1 MKGYL
6 NNKLIFFLIILT
18 PCLSIAQTINIKGK
32 IIDGETGEG
41 MPFASIY
48 VKNTDIGTSSDFEG
62 FYTLTIPAS
71 SDSLTV
77 FNMGYAMKAKAI
89 PKGVEEAVINFQ
101 LESETAAI
109 TEVTIR
115 PTENPAWAIMRN
127 VIKNKEKN
135 DIRRL
140 DAYEYETYNRLEVSV
155 DNISDRLKKR
165 KIYKKIAEVYD
176 SAKAVA
182 GEDGKPVI
190 PMFISESIS
199 NYYHRRNPDMT
210 KELIQGV
217 RVTGVGVEDGS
228 VVSQLIGTSFQNY
241 NFYKNSVSVV
251 QKDFLSPIAD
261 SWQVFY
267 EYELS
272 DSAFID
278 SQWCYKLT
286 FRPKQSKDLAFTGM
300 MWIHDTTFAI
310 KQIDVKVGKEA
321 NINFIE
327 KVKIQQEFQQMS
339 NGAWIPVKTRALL
352 DIDEITKNS
361 PGLLAKFYSSS
372 KDIKINQ
379 PKDEKFYDQLVE
391 VEDDAM
397 VQTSDYWE
405 QKRHDSITDSEK
417 NMYAMIDSI
426 KNVPLVKSYIE
437 IVNIAING
445 YKRIGKIDFG
455 PYLALYSYNNVEGNR
470 IRLGFRTNIDFSR
483 KWVIKAYGAYGT
495 KDTKFKYSGSVSYI
509 FSKKRWTEA
518 GVEYRKDIEM
528 VAINPERLGSNPLF
542 LTYAQWGT
550 LQGPFYKEFAQ
561 VYFNTELKKDFGLK
575 VKFRNWDFNAA
586 DPFDFDYYPKL
597 YSSGDTSV
605 TSNYFRTTEL
615 ITELRLTKDE
625 ILLQND
631 NERLSFGT
639 KNNWPIIAIRHVYG
653 MKGVLQSDF
662 EYHKLYLFFNHSF
675 RVGALGRSYYDFT
688 AGKIFTPLPYPL
700 LEVHIGNRSPFYSTA
715 AYNLMN
721 YFEFVSDQ
729 FVSLNYRHYFE
740 GLFFNR
746 IPLIKKLKWRFL
758 VSANVLYGYLDQKNI
773 DLIPYTM
780 RMSNHSINKFEDLPY
795 VEVGYGIE
803 NIFKIFRVDFFHRLT
818 YNNHPNVRNFGVK
831 FSAQFRF

>member
-1 MKGYL
+1 MKEYW
-6 NNKLIFFLIILT
+6 NNRLIFFLIIAI
-18 PCLSIAQTINIKGK
+18 PYFSVAQTIKLKGK

-48 VKNTDIGTSSDFEG
+48 IKNTDIGVSSDFEG
-62 FYTLTIPAS
+62 FYTLTVS
-71 SDSLTV
+71 HQHDSLTV
-77 FNMGYAMKAKAI
+77 FNMGYGMKVKAI
-89 PKGVEEAVINFQ
+89 PKGVEEAVLNFQ
-101 LESETAAI
+101 LESEVSAVDEI
-109 TEVTIR
+109 VVR
-115 PTENPAWAIMRN
+115 PTENPAFAIMRK
-127 VIKNKEKN
+127 VIKNKDQN
-135 DIRRL
+135 DISRL

-155 DNISDRLKKR
+155 DNISDKLKKR

-176 SAKAVA
+176 SAQAVA

-210 KELIQGV
+210 KEWIHGA

-228 VVSQLIGTSFQNY
+228 VVSQLVGTSFQNY

-267 EYELS
+267 DYELE
-272 DSAFID
+272 DSMFIG

-286 FRPKQSKDLAFTGM
+286 FKPKQSKDLAFTGA

-310 KQIDVKVGKEA
+310 KQIDVKVGKDA

-327 KVKIQQEFQQMS
+327 KVKIQQEFEQVAA
-339 NGAWIPVKTRALL
+339 GAWIPVKTRALL
-352 DIDEITKNS
+352 DIEEITKNS

-391 VEDDAM
+391 VESDAN
-397 VQTSDYWE
+397 VQSADYWE

-417 NMYAMIDSI
+417 HMYAMIDSI

-437 IVNIAING
+437 IVNIAVNG

-455 PYLALYSYNNVEGNR
+455 PYLGIYSFNNVEGNR

-495 KDTKFKYSGSVSYI
+495 KDTKFKYGTTVSYI
-509 FSKKRWTEA
+509 FNKKRWTEV
-518 GVEYRKDIEM
+518 GVEYRKDIEL
-528 VAINPERLGSNPLF
+528 VAINPERLGYNPLF

-550 LQGPFYKEFAQ
+550 LRGPFYKEFAQ
-561 VYFNTELKKDFGLK
+561 VYFNTELRKDFGLK

-586 DPFDFDYYPKL
+586 DAFDFDYYPKI
-597 YSSGDTSV
+597 YTQNDTSV
-605 TSNYFRTTEL
+605 TTNYFRTTEL

-631 NERLSFGT
+631 NERMSFGT
-639 KNNWPIIAIRHVYG
+639 KGSWPIVALRHIYG
-653 MKGVLQSDF
+653 MKGVLKSNFD
-662 EYHKLYLFFNHSF
+662 YHKLYFFVSQSF

-688 AGKIFTPLPYPL
+688 AGKIFSPLPYPL
-700 LEVHIGNRSPFYSTA
+700 LEVHIGNQSPFYSTA

-746 IPLIKKLKWRFL
+746 IPLIRKLKWRFL
-758 VSANVLYGYLDQKNI
+758 VTANVLYGSLSQKNI
-773 DLIPYTM
+773 DMIPYDV
-780 RMSNHSINKFEDLPY
+780 RMSNHTINKFGDLPY
-795 VEVGYGIE
+795 AEVGYGIE
-803 NIFKIFRVDFFHRLT
+803 NIFKIFRIDFFHRLT
-818 YNNHPNVRNFGVK
+818 YNDHPNVRTFGIK